1 VANLG
6 KLAKQLRREATASPK
21 KAAALGLLVLVALW
35 FWGPL
40 VWGWITPDKSDT
52 AVAADPVADP
62 ALPVMIDAAQTTGN
76 TEKET
81 ESPRHSWQELAQWMD
96 DDRMA
101 SATSVPIGTRDPF
114 VPPRAEVAV
123 TVEEDKPDEEKS
135 DLTLEDLGLALSG
148 TIIGPHRRVAQINGR
163 SYTEGETVKVTID
176 RQPIEFVL
184 VEVHRTYV
192 VLRRR
197 TTHYMLKIPT
207 ANEPGKIEL
216 LGSLN

>member
-1 VANLG
+1 MANLG
-6 KLAKQLRREATASPK
+6 KLAKRLQREVAASPK
-21 KAAALGLLVLVALW
+21 KAAALGLLALVALW

-40 VWGWITPDKSDT
+40 VWGWIAPDKSGT
-52 AVAADPVADP
+52 AVTANPVAN
-62 ALPVMIDAAQTTGN
+62 PVSPVTIPSAQTTEN

-81 ESPRHSWQELAQWMD
+81 ESPQHSWQELAQWID
-96 DDRMA
+96 GNRRA
-101 SATSVPIGTRDPF
+101 SATNAPVGTRDPF
-114 VPPRAEVAV
+114 VPPRAEVAAV
-123 TVEEDKPDEEKS
+123 EEEDKHDKAKS
-135 DLTLEDLGLALSG
+135 DLTTKDLGLTLSG

-163 SYTEGETVKVTID
+163 SYTEGKTVRVTID